1 MKHLLLFATL
11 TWALLLFCS
20 PSPVD
25 MAGGSTSTPNEVVMG
40 KAVLPSG
47 TPASRSIV
55 QLVPSTYVA
64 FGNGS
69 QSSILTDTTD
79 TSGAY
84 CFFHV
89 DTGVYNVQ
97 VLKTDNG
104 SRALVTSITVDIDT
118 IRVPNATVVP
128 PGKVI
133 VVFSEEFNPVNGYCF
148 IPGTTIAALID
159 RKRDTL
165 VLDSV
170 PAGVISG
177 VYFAATESSEQTVLR
192 YDIPVSS
199 GEKVTLLNPVWK
211 FSRRLYLNTT
221 TTGAAV
227 NSDIANFPVLIRLSN
242 GNFDF
247 RQAQGSGADIRFSKA
262 DNTPLTYEIERWD
275 STNGKAEI
283 WVKVDTVY
291 GNDNTQYVQMYWGAS
306 TPSTPSTS
314 SGTAGT
320 SGGVGTSESN
330 SAKVFD
336 TANGFQ
342 GVWHMSQPGNTTALD
357 ATANHYDGTPS
368 GMNAAASVDGIIGRS
383 QRFDGTASYISLT
396 GTAGTKL
403 NFPQNGNYTFSAWVY
418 TEVIDGKA
426 HYILSKSNNSYN
438 LDLSSKNLWE
448 MYDVEDGAGLQ
459 SVYAQPS
466 LQQWKYLTGV
476 CKGKDMRLYV
486 DGICIDSTIDVIGGV
501 PHETGTDVHIGKRA
515 DSDYGYWNGMLD
527 EVCLMSVALSPDWIK
542 LCYMNQRMDNKLVII
557 K

>member
-1 MKHLLLFATL
+1 
-11 TWALLLFCS
+11 
-20 PSPVD
+20 V
-25 MAGGSTSTPNEVVMG
+25 AGGSTSTPNEVVMG

-47 TPASRSIV
+47 APASRTIV

-64 FGNGS
+64 FGNVS
-69 QSSILTDTTD
+69 PSALLTDTTD

-89 DTGVYNVQ
+89 DTGVYNIQAV
-97 VLKTDNG
+97 KIDNG
-104 SRALVTSITVDIDT
+104 SRALITNVAIDTDT
-118 IRVPNATVVP
+118 IRVPSATVVP
-128 PGKVI
+128 PGKLT
-133 VVFSEEFNPVNGYCF
+133 VVFSKEFDPVDGYCF
-148 IPGTTIAALID
+148 IPGTTISGAVD
-159 RKRDTL
+159 RKNDTL
-165 VLDSV
+165 VLDSI
-170 PAGVISG
+170 PAGIISG
-177 VYFAATESSEQTVLR
+177 VYFAATATSEKTILR
-192 YDIPVSS
+192 YTIPVSS
-199 GEKVTLLNPVWK
+199 GENVTLLNPVWK

-221 TTGAAV
+221 ITGAAV
-227 NSDIANFPVLIRLSN
+227 ESDITDFPALMRLSN
-242 GNFDF
+242 VNFDF
-247 RQAQGSGADIRFSKA
+247 SQAQGSGSDIRFSKA
-262 DNTPLTYEIERWD
+262 DNTPLAYEIERWD
-275 STNGKAEI
+275 STNRKAEI
-283 WVKVDTVY
+283 WVKVDTVH
-291 GNDNTQYVQMYWGAS
+291 GNDSTHYLQMYWGNPDAQES
-306 TPSTPSTS
+306 
-314 SGTAGT
+314 
-320 SGGVGTSESN
+320 SN
-330 SAKVFD
+330 STMVFD
-336 TANGFQ
+336 TATGFQ
-342 GVWHMSQPGNTTALD
+342 GVWHMGQPGNTTAFD
-357 ATANHYDGTPS
+357 ATANHYDGIPS

-403 NFPQNGNYTFSAWVY
+403 NFPQNGNYTFSAWVF

-459 SVYAQPS
+459 SVYAQPA
-466 LQQWKYLTGV
+466 LQQWKYLTGA

-542 LCYMNQRMDNKLVII
+542 LCYMNQRMDNKFIII

>member
-1 MKHLLLFATL
+1 MKHLLIFATL

-25 MAGGSTSTPNEVVMG
+25 MAGGSTSTPNEIVMG
-40 KAVLPSG
+40 YAVLPSG
-47 TPASRSIV
+47 APASRTIV
-55 QLVPSTYVA
+55 QMIPSAYVA
-64 FGNGS
+64 FDNVS
-69 QSSILTDTTD
+69 QSTFLTDTTD

-89 DTGVYNVQ
+89 DTGMYNIQAV
-97 VLKTDNG
+97 KIDNG
-104 SRALVTSITVDIDT
+104 SRALVTSIAVDTDT
-118 IRVPNATVVP
+118 IRAPSATVVP
-128 PGKVI
+128 PGKLY
-133 VVFSEEFNPVNGYCF
+133 VVFSDEFNPVSGYCF

-159 RKRDTL
+159 HKRDTL
-165 VLDSV
+165 VLDSI
-170 PAGVISG
+170 PAGIISG

-192 YDIPVSS
+192 YTIPVSS
-199 GEKVTLLNPVWK
+199 GENVTLLNPVWK

-227 NSDIANFPVLIRLSN
+227 DSTITDFPVLIRMSN
-242 GNFDF
+242 ENFNF
-247 RQAQGSGADIRFSKA
+247 RQVQGSGADIRFSKS
-262 DNTPLTYEIERWD
+262 DNTPLAYEIERWD

-291 GNDNTQYVQMYWGAS
+291 GNDSTQYVQMYWGNPDAH
-306 TPSTPSTS
+306 
-314 SGTAGT
+314 
-320 SGGVGTSESN
+320 ENSN
-330 SAKVFD
+330 STIVFD
-336 TANGFQ
+336 TATGFQ
-342 GVWHMSQPGNTTALD
+342 GVWHMGQQGNTSAFD
-357 ATANHYDGTPS
+357 ATANHFDGTPS
-368 GMNAAASVDGIIGRS
+368 GMNAAALVEGIIGRS

-396 GTAGTKL
+396 GTAGSTL

-418 TEVIDGKA
+418 TEVLDGKA

-459 SVYAQPS
+459 SVYAQPTS
-466 LQQWKYLTGV
+466 QQWKYLAGV

-486 DGICIDSTIDVIGGV
+486 DGICIDSTIDVVSGV
-501 PHETGTDVHIGKRA
+501 PHESGTDVHIGKRA

-527 EVCLMSVALSPDWIK
+527 EVCLMSVSLSPDWIK